1 MPKLQTHCSTRC
13 LTQIKR
19 KTAFLHI
26 FPFFFSA
33 AEKKKTLTN
42 PPSQRS
48 SVFLNRVFLSGD
60 ANVSIGKLVETFDA
74 LGYDVEFSVK
84 PQNASGAKI
93 EVSGSNVISFL
104 PPIYI
109 MKWDDNWNN
118 NQKLEVN

>member
-1 MPKLQTHCSTRC
+1 TLFNALSDTD
-13 LTQIKR
+13 
-19 KTAFLHI
+19 
-26 FPFFFSA
+26 
-33 AEKKKTLTN
+33 KKKNRLFAHISVLLQRCRKEKDLDQSDLAKKLGVSQ
-42 PPSQRS
+42 PSIS
-48 SVFLNRVFLSGD
+48 KLESGD